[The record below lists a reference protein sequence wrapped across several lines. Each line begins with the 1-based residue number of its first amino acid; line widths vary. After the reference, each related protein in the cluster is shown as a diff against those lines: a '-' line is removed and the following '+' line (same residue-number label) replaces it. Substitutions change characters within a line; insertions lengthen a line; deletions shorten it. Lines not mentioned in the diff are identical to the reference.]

1 LTVTPLS
8 RLLELDS
15 EHTVCFDREGGEIAW
30 PDEVASLVA
39 YLMSDAA
46 SYVTW
51 QTICIDGGLS

>member
-1 LTVTPLS
+1 MTAEVEFEQLMKLIPL
-8 RLLELDS
+8 RR
-15 EHTVCFDREGGEIAW
+15 VGR

-46 SYVTW
+46 SYITR